1 MESKSTITL
10 QRLLLTLFVVLA
22 FMLSYENTTARA
34 SENPAINE
42 IAISKNLDPMVLELI
57 LGPQGAAQSP
67 NSTAKYVL
75 KNLRALLKQSDI
87 YEARLIQS
95 ALEGADG
102 LQGPSGGQGLQG
114 ATGARGP
121 QGEVGPQGVQGEV
134 GPQGVQGEVGPQ
146 GATGPQGP
154 QGAIGPQGP
163 QGATGPQ
170 GPQGATGPAGSI
182 ANYHEVIICEKNGSL
197 SFGACDKSGVNLI
210 ILVKN

>member
-75 KNLRALLKQSDI
+75 KNLRALLRQSEI

-154 QGAIGPQGP
+154 QGA
-163 QGATGPQ
+163 TGPQ